1 MKEIKKNYLALI
13 PNALWSWI
21 LCFIPTGIE
30 ALRIYFAKYTY
41 NEEQII
47 IKTGVIHQNQESI
60 PFYRLV
66 DVKSNKNIIEDL
78 LKVGKITLYD
88 KNKVVVLKYIEN
100 PDEVANELRNLML
113 STRKNGNV
121 KVAELL

>member
-41 NEEQII
+41 NDEQII

-113 STRKNGNV
+113 TTRKNGNV